1 MFTHILL
8 ASDGSEH
15 ALKAARAAA
24 EIARRFNARLTLLC
38 VFDPP
43 ATLADVAA
51 GQPEPAEDTNV
62 LMQHAEHVLDAASRR
77 TEKALEAA
85 GTPYETRCETG
96 HPVNVIVSVA
106 ARERVDL
113 IVMGSRG
120 LGRFESFLLGSV
132 SERVLH
138 HATCPVL
145 IVK

>member
-1 MFTHILL
+1 MFEHILL

-15 ALKAARAAA
+15 ALKAAQAAI
-24 EIARRFNARLTLLC
+24 EIARRFSSKLTLLC

-43 ATLADVAA
+43 ATLNDIAA
-51 GQPEPAEDTNV
+51 GQQEPAEDRNV
-62 LMQHAEHVLDAASRR
+62 LMEHAEHILDAASRR
-77 TEKALEAA
+77 TEKVLEAA
-85 GTPYETRCETG
+85 GIPFDSRCETG
-96 HPVNVIVSVA
+96 HPVNMIVNVA

-138 HATCPVL
+138 HANCPVL

>member
-15 ALKAARAAA
+15 ALTAAQAAV
-24 EIARRFNARLTLLC
+24 EIAKRFDAKLTLLC

-43 ATLADVAA
+43 ATLNDIAA
-51 GQPEPAEDTNV
+51 GQQESAEDAGV
-62 LMQHAEHVLDAASRR
+62 LMQHAEHVLDAATRR
-77 TEKALEAA
+77 TEKVLEAA
-85 GTPYETRCETG
+85 GVPFESRCETG
-96 HPVNVIVSVA
+96 HPVNMIVNVA

-138 HATCPVL
+138 HANCPVL